1 MLHSLEINAFLKYK
15 RYYPIISMNST
26 VIHGIST
33 TLIFVGKLGFSPF
46 PGNSKFEKE
55 NSLSA
60 KSKTLK
66 EFSLAEREFSFSNLE
81 FPGKG

>member
-15 RYYPIISMNST
+15 RYCPIISINST
-26 VIHGIST
+26 VIHGISA
-33 TLIFVGKLGFSPF
+33 TLFFVGKLGFYPF

-60 KSKTLK
+60 NQNSLRV
-66 EFSLAEREFSFSNLE
+66 FDLAEREFSFSNLE